1 VDNATETAVLNI
13 RDVLNQNFAVY
24 LTKDQAA
31 ANFSKVLEQFRKDS
45 VRAEGDRF
53 DKLEKRLAALEQEI
67 ADRPVDI
74 PLKGDGK
81 G

>member
-1 VDNATETAVLNI
+1 MDNATETAVLNI
-13 RDVLNQNFAVY
+13 RDVLNQNHAVY
-24 LTKDQAA
+24 LTRDQTAA
-31 ANFSKVLEQFRKDS
+31 SFAKVLEQFRKDTAK
-45 VRAEGDRF
+45 AEGDRF
-53 DKLEKRLAALEQEI
+53 EKLEKRLAALEQEI

>member
-1 VDNATETAVLNI
+1 MDNATETAVLNI

-74 PLKGDGK
+74 TLKGDGK